1 MPKLKR
7 YMNRVNGWDQTATAV
22 EANAADLPHLEMPRN
37 QLAGFSAEVKSLI
50 VQQGAL
56 TASKQETTRRV
67 QKLMRDGDVLVDFLR
82 TGVRQRYG
90 KESEKLAEF
99 GLQPFRGLST
109 SGKRKANPDPEPQTA
124 FNPTPTP
131 DAVK

>member
-1 MPKLKR
+1 MAKVRR
-7 YMNRVNGWDQTATAV
+7 YLNRVNGWDQTATAI
-22 EANAADLPHLEMPRN
+22 EANAVDLPHLEMPRA

-56 TASKQETTRRV
+56 TASKQEATRRV
-67 QKLMRDGDVLVDFLR
+67 QQLMRDGDALVDFLR

-99 GLQPFRGLST
+99 GLQPFRGLNT
-109 SGKRKANPDPEPQTA
+109 SGKRKANPDPEPPTA
-124 FNPTPTP
+124 PIPTPTP
-131 DAVK
+131 DTVK